1 VQIKRQAEKLSSL
14 EKAVGA
20 WKQHAQSS
28 RGTPGT
34 SVPGTPGLVGA
45 SVPGTPGQESSRYM
59 GQRPAGVGEDV
70 MEEDE
75 DVDMDADA
83 DEIPMHLTA
92 DDDGGLMALENELD
106 EEL

>member
-1 VQIKRQAEKLSSL
+1 
-14 EKAVGA
+14 
-20 WKQHAQSS
+20 
-28 RGTPGT
+28 
-34 SVPGTPGLVGA
+34 
-45 SVPGTPGQESSRYM
+45 M

>member
-1 VQIKRQAEKLSSL
+1 M
-14 EKAVGA
+14 
-20 WKQHAQSS
+20 
-28 RGTPGT
+28 
-34 SVPGTPGLVGA
+34 
-45 SVPGTPGQESSRYM
+45 PGTPGQESSRYM

-92 DDDGGLMALENELD
+92 DDDDLMALETQLE